1 MYVYVQILLNLTLK
15 FINIQ
20 EYYVLEMLLRFFF
33 IYYLILY

>member
-33 IYYLILY
+33 IYYLILH